1 MAYKYTN
8 PAYFGYFFQA
18 LETFAGRKYA
28 KYFAEVILT
37 LLKSKCNFWLIF
49 ASFLSLLILCEGFD
63 GELVGCQRELLS

>member
-37 LLKSKCNFWLIF
+37 LLKSKCN
-49 ASFLSLLILCEGFD
+49 S
-63 GELVGCQRELLS
+63 